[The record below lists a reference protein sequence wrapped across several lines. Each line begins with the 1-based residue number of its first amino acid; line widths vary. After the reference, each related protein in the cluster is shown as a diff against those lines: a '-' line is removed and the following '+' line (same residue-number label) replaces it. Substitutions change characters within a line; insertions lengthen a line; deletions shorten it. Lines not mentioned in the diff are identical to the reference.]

1 MQHATQPSTNQLAAL
16 LLTLAADALREHET
30 ITHSLGGQ
38 VARCI
43 TAGYVDQAFRTA
55 IGPVFEQVRGFRRY
69 ATQIAIEEA
78 ARAALPPLAG
88 TVADYADRLRETATA
103 YRLAV

>member
-30 ITHSLGGQ
+30 ITHPLGGQ

-43 TAGYVDQAFRTA
+43 TAGYVDHALRAA
-55 IGPVFEQVRGFRRY
+55 IGPVFRGFRRY

-88 TVADYADRLRETATA
+88 TVAEYADRLRETATA